1 MVALT
6 SKDYSLVAQNREIN
20 VQSPQNEETQLTQAA
35 LGGVWGLATILKE
48 KDSGLKLSGNEVYYT
63 A

>member
-35 LGGVWGLATILKE
+35 LGGVGGLATILKE